1 MTRVSTMS
9 LQNTLAN
16 AMSRAQQNLADSNI
30 QLDTQKKVQSYADL
44 GGNTGRVLSAASMLA
59 QQQAQSSVAKR
70 VDTTLGFYKVSLGT
84 IDDSMSDLRTKL
96 LKAFGTGDSADLDS
110 SIQQAFTDL
119 RDALNTNEAGV
130 PIFAGSQTDSEPFA
144 PQKLSDLTSLATPGD
159 AFTNDDVRTSAR
171 LSDNVDTQYG
181 IGASDIGTG
190 LVQAFTTLAGLG
202 SFGAK
207 LTQAQMNG
215 IQTAMGQLDQGLTG
229 LRGVD
234 AKNGDMMNQV
244 EGLGKRADARADLL
258 TNVIGDAEDADM
270 GQVATDISTRT
281 TILNASYAAFQKLN
295 NLSLLNFLTNN

>member
-9 LQNTLAN
+9 LQNTLSA

-44 GGNTGRVLSAASMLA
+44 AGNTGRVLSAASMLA

-70 VDTTLGFYKVSLGT
+70 VDTTLGLYKVSLGT

-96 LKAFGTGDSADLDS
+96 LKAFGTGDSPDLDS

-119 RDALNTNEAGV
+119 RDSLNANEAGV
-130 PIFAGSQTDSEPFA
+130 PIFAGSQTDSQPFA

-181 IGASDIGTG
+181 VGASDIGTG
-190 LVQAFTTLAGLG
+190 LVQALTTLAGLG
-202 SFGAK
+202 PFGAK
-207 LTQAQMNG
+207 LTQAQTDG
-215 IQTAMGQLDQGLTG
+215 IQTAMGQLDQGLTD
-229 LRGVD
+229 LRTVD

-244 EGLGKRADARADLL
+244 EALGKRADARADLL

-281 TILNASYAAFQKLN
+281 SILNASYAAFQKLN

>member
-30 QLDTQKKVQSYADL
+30 QLDTQKKVQNYADL
-44 GGNTGRVLSAASMLA
+44 GANTGRVLSAASMLA

-244 EGLGKRADARADLL
+244 EGLGQRADARADLL

-281 TILNASYAAFQKLN
+281 SILNASYAAFQKLN